1 MALDFLNSL
10 KVEEQPLMSISEMG
24 NASTQE
30 YQEQPD
36 EGNADEPKVITDTA
50 DSSGLLPIS
59 NMVNQ
64 DDEPEPNNKAQ
75 RADKPEP
82 NSAASSSSKK
92 YAAIIKALHEK
103 TGAFEGFNE
112 EEFEDTPESFLEYL
126 DGYATKNAENLAN
139 SYINHNLTPL
149 QQKFVSLVEDG
160 LSEENA
166 AEIVKG
172 YKLSDNITEDI
183 LIEDPDKAK
192 KLYAEYLRFTTAFS
206 EDRIK
211 KEIQE
216 KEDAGTLIDKALDI
230 IPEFKGLLAEQ
241 EEEYKKEVKQT
252 IQQQQQFQ
260 QRLAEDLN
268 NYLQATE
275 EIGGIKLN
283 KTLKNKWINEYGLVE
298 VNGKKVN
305 PVLATREAD
314 PNKFDALLRL
324 YHAMGLF
331 KYDAK
336 KQDFVPD
343 FSVIKT
349 TSKNETITNL
359 QKAVEFENEKRR
371 TSSYGSNDTYD
382 FDVEKEDHKKRWAEL
397 AKKLKTI

>member
-24 NASTQE
+24 NISTE
-30 YQEQPD
+30 EHQEQPD
-36 EGNADEPKVITDTA
+36 KGNPDEPKVIIDTS
-50 DSSGLLPIS
+50 DPSGLLPIS

-64 DDEPEPNNKAQ
+64 DDEPEPNNKASK
-75 RADKPEP
+75 ADKPEST
-82 NSAASSSSKK
+82 SAASSSSKK

-139 SYINHNLTPL
+139 SYINQNLTPL
-149 QQKFVSLVEDG
+149 QQKFVSLVEEG

-241 EEEYKKEVKQT
+241 EEEYKKEVKHT

-268 NYLQATE
+268 NYLQSTE

-283 KTLKNKWINEYGLVE
+283 KTLKNKWVNEYGLVE

-359 QKAVEFENEKRR
+359 QKAVEFESEKRR
-371 TSSYGSNDTYD
+371 SSSFGSNDTYD

>member
-30 YQEQPD
+30 HQEQPD

>member
-24 NASTQE
+24 NISTEEHQ
-30 YQEQPD
+30 QQPD
-36 EGNADEPKVITDTA
+36 EGNSDEPKVITDIA

-64 DDEPEPNNKAQ
+64 DDEPEPNNKASK
-75 RADKPEP
+75 ADKPEP
-82 NSAASSSSKK
+82 TSAASSSSKK

-149 QQKFVSLVEDG
+149 QQKFVSLVEEG

-241 EEEYKKEVKQT
+241 EEEYKKEVKHT

-268 NYLQATE
+268 NYLQSTE

-283 KTLKNKWINEYGLVE
+283 KTLKNKWVNEYGLVE
-298 VNGKKVN
+298 VNGKKIN

-359 QKAVEFENEKRR
+359 QKAVEFESEKRR
-371 TSSYGSNDTYD
+371 SSSFGSNDTYD